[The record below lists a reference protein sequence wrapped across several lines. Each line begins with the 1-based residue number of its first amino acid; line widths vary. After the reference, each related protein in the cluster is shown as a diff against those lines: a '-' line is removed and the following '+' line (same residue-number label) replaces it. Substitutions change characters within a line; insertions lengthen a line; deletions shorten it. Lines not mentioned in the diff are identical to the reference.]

1 MTTNSTDTKTPPM
14 HSIRAD
20 DALKYAA
27 AQLTSCT
34 DWACD
39 SIAGS
44 LCDHGGHEDEL
55 DAINATAAFIQGLA
69 ARFGDPNRYS
79 DGRHVKSQKEVVEG
93 LRTEHIWEPNP
104 YAEEPSSWR
113 GNLHSGHPD
122 IPSPGVYE
130 VSTSPFTQELHIRV
144 LTLRP
149 LDEVRA
155 EAITLYELEHPEWCI
170 IDDDS
175 EDDNV

>member
-1 MTTNSTDTKTPPM
+1 MAINSP
-14 HSIRAD
+14 IRAD

-27 AQLTSCT
+27 AKLTSCT

-44 LCDHGGHEDEL
+44 LCDHGGHENEC
-55 DAINATAAFIQGLA
+55 DAINDVAAFIQGVA
-69 ARFGDPNRYS
+69 AQFGDINRYS
-79 DGRHVKSQKEVVEG
+79 DGRAVQSTAQIVDG
-93 LRTEHIWEPNP
+93 LTTAHIWEPNP

-122 IPSPGVYE
+122 IESPGVFE
-130 VSTSPFTQELHIRV
+130 VSATPLTQELHIRV

-149 LDEVRA
+149 LAEVHA
-155 EAITLYELEHPEWCI
+155 EARTLYELEHPEWCI
-170 IDDDS
+170 DD
-175 EDDNV
+175 EDDK

>member
-1 MTTNSTDTKTPPM
+1 MTTNYGDESPPL
-14 HSIRAD
+14 HSIRAA
-20 DALKYAA
+20 DALRYAVA
-27 AQLTSCT
+27 KLTSCT

-55 DAINATAAFIQGLA
+55 DAINAVAAFIQGLA
-69 ARFGDPNRYS
+69 ARFGELNRYS
-79 DGRHVKSQKEVVEG
+79 DGRLVKTQREVEEDSG
-93 LRTEHIWEPNP
+93 LRVEHIWEPNP

-122 IPSPGVYE
+122 IASPGVYE
-130 VSTSPFTQELHIRV
+130 VSTSPLTQELHIRV

-149 LDEVRA
+149 LAEVRA

-170 IDDDS
+170 DDDS
-175 EDDNV
+175 DAGDV